1 MIKRKERKKERK
13 RKLWVAI
20 LPAGKVNFKTKFIAK
35 DKEGDYM
42 EMKKSVQR
50 KDTMLVNMYTPNMEK
65 PNYINYIKQISTDI
79 VGEIDVCLPQEKRK
93 ISYKPC
99 NLHPN

>member
-1 MIKRKERKKERK
+1 MEVIGNDKKKKERK

-35 DKEGDYM
+35 DKEGDYL

-50 KDTMLVNMYTPNMEK
+50 KDTMLVNMYTPNMEE
-65 PNYINYIKQISTDI
+65 PNYIKQISTDI
-79 VGEIDVCLPQEKRK
+79 VGEIDVCPPQEKGK
-93 ISYKPC
+93 ISYKPP